1 MEGLPFFTFFCSLIS
16 SSIFLKFCVASD
28 TITPTQ
34 SMVDGETLVSSG
46 QRFELG
52 FFSPENSKN
61 RYLGIWYKSAPH
73 TVVWVANRNNPITDS
88 HGVLT
93 ISING
98 TLVLLNQEGSVVW
111 YSGLSGIAENPV
123 VQLLD
128 SGNFVLR
135 DSLSKSCQSYLWQS
149 FDYPSD
155 TLLAGMKLGRTSN
168 PDLER
173 YLISW
178 KSADE
183 PSNGDFTWRLD
194 TPRLPQLVVATG
206 STKKYRTGP
215 WNGIRFS
222 GIPVF
227 RNEQHY
233 SHIMIFDKENAYY
246 MLSFDNYSANT
257 RTTINHSGF
266 IQWLRLDEHWHLQ
279 EFQNTNL

>member
-28 TITPTQ
+28 TITPQ